1 MAESK
6 TPAHAKDVLP
16 KDYQA
21 DSVARGDHLATDL
34 EGTYKDNPDK
44 PAPESIAQIQEVPE
58 GWPTGQRAAPTS

>member
-1 MAESK
+1 MADK

-16 KDYQA
+16 KDYA
-21 DSVARGDHLATDL
+21 EDTVARGDHLSTDL

-58 GWPTGQRAAPTS
+58 GWPTGQRTAP